1 MATSSSVVKEIK
13 IIVNDGQATASIDGI
28 TVSTKKLNSEL
39 AKLSV
44 VGGKGKGGGAS
55 GASGGATATVLE
67 LGRTISDSN
76 YGIRGMANNISQL
89 ASNFLFMS
97 RKVDETTKKAI
108 GFGGALKQTWTAIM
122 GPLGI
127 LLAIQ
132 GVIALFERWSMQ
144 TKETNVQLE
153 VMGKSVTQD
162 AAKIKFLNSVLN
174 DTNMS
179 YEQQKVQVEAARH
192 ELEDYGIEVDTSREG
207 LKKLGQSLNILET
220 QLIRTAMAQGYAN
233 LLQEQYNDL
242 AELNIGGVI
251 EQIDWYD
258 YLIGALTGVATGI
271 GGANGAII
279 EGAKDL
285 EKELKLRQEKID
297 KTMAELKKPL
307 EDGSTLGELLW
318 GTDKENKS
326 NANRAMKIFK
336 AGVLDFEKLI
346 LAQKD
351 KELKVGL
358 ENEVK
363 LLKISKNTK
372 LMEVMLKFNTFK
384 EKQDI
389 RLKDY
394 LASVEGHKNEA
405 KLVEDAEAKHK
416 ESIISGR
423 TEAMAA
429 KVAIHANFNKQIEQQ
444 EFETA
449 AKLEEIRTGQA
460 LGLVS
465 GAMDV
470 TGDDTS
476 EEVYKAEL
484 ENAQFESRLAL
495 EAERD
500 LALSSGKQE
509 RIMSASVA
517 LENFDIKVKQDEI
530 ARDLEHGEKKRA
542 IAMEYVGFVAQT
554 GQLLGKLAGDNEKLQ
569 KAALIADKGVKIA
582 GVVIQTQGAIAARR
596 AGNLMLAASGPL
608 GPKLAAADKIPMARD
623 ITRTKI
629 GAALSIA
636 NILAAGKGSKS
647 IKDSGGASAS
657 GNNGAGDRTFDFNLV
672 GSTGTNQLAEAVGSQ
687 FQEPVQAYVVSSQM
701 TSQQELDLQI
711 STGASLGG
719 D

>member
-1 MATSSSVVKEIK
+1 MATGSSTVKTIVIK
-13 IIVNDGQATASIDGI
+13 VEGGQAIASMDNV
-28 TVSTKKLNSEL
+28 TLSTKQLNSEL
-39 AKLSV
+39 SKLSV
-44 VGGKGKGGGAS
+44 VGGKGKGKGAS
-55 GASGGATATVLE
+55 GATGGATATVME
-67 LGRTISDSN
+67 LGRTVSDSN
-76 YGIRGMANNISQL
+76 YGIRGMANNVSQL
-89 ASNFLFMS
+89 ASNFMFMT

-108 GFGGALKQTWTAIM
+108 GFGGALKQVGSTM
-122 GPLGI
+122 LGPLGI
-127 LLAIQ
+127 LLAFQ
-132 GVIALFERWSMQ
+132 AAIALLERWSMQ

-153 VMGKSVTQD
+153 VMGNSVTED

-179 YEQQKVQVEAARH
+179 YEQQKSQVEAARH
-192 ELEDYGIEVDTSREG
+192 ELEDYGIEVDTTEAG

-220 QLIRTAMAQGYAN
+220 QLIRTATAQGYAGI
-233 LLQEQYNDL
+233 LQEQYNDIAKL
-242 AELNIGGVI
+242 TVGGIV

-258 YLIGALTGVATGI
+258 HLIGAITGVVTGV
-271 GGANGAII
+271 GRANGTII

-285 EKELKLRQEKID
+285 DKELKLRQEKID

-318 GTDKENKS
+318 GTDEENKS

-394 LASVEGHKNEA
+394 LASVEGHANEA
-405 KLVEDAEAKHK
+405 KLIKDAEDKHK
-416 ESIISGR
+416 KSIVSGR
-423 TEAMAA
+423 NDAMAA
-429 KVAIHANFNKQIEQQ
+429 KVAIHKNFNKQIEQQ

-449 AKLEEIRTGQA
+449 AKIEQMRTGQA

-470 TGDDTS
+470 TGDDTA
-476 EEVYKAEL
+476 EDVYKAEL
-484 ENAQFESRLAL
+484 ETAQFENRLAL
-495 EAERD
+495 ESERD
-500 LALSSGKQE
+500 LALSSGKLE
-509 RIMSASVA
+509 RIVSASLA
-517 LENFDIKVKQDEI
+517 LENFDIKVKQDALDRE
-530 ARDLEHGEKKRA
+530 LEHGQKKRA
-542 IAMEYVGFVAQT
+542 ISMEYVGFVAQT

-569 KAALIADKGVKIA
+569 KAALIADKGAKIA

-596 AGNLMLAASGPL
+596 AGNLMLAATGPL
-608 GPKLAAADKIPMARD
+608 GVKLAAADKIPMARD

-647 IKDSGGASAS
+647 IRDSGGDNGG
-657 GNNGAGDRTFDFNLV
+657 GNDGAGDRTFDFNLV